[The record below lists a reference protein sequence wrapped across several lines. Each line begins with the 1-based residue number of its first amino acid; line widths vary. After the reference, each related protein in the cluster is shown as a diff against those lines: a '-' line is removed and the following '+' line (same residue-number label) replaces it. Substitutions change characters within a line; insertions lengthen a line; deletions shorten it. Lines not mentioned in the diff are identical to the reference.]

1 LADTAVLDGRTVRV
15 FATGVAEWEDESRVM
30 IDPSLALTDEG
41 MALFEDEA
49 TARGLAVS
57 QAFYEALADEDRRQ
71 DFEAFG
77 VVPDVDQMRRLR
89 GLLEPRWVEKFS
101 YENLEGV
108 PDSAVEIHDALLEDG
123 EALAAIAAE
132 QWVFMV
138 SRSWL
143 LDRSKRFLERIRRAG
158 ARAFEWTAEEMRRLI
173 DITGSAAKVI
183 AEAAKFAGHG
193 VEIAIE
199 VAGPAIAA
207 LLLAHGLPVSRE
219 KLDAIGQGVGV
230 LVELDP

>member
-1 LADTAVLDGRTVRV
+1 MAQREEV
-15 FATGVAEWEDESRVM
+15 RVM
-30 IDPSLALTDEG
+30 IDPSLALTEEG
-41 MALFEDEA
+41 MALFENEE

-57 QAFYEALADEDRRQ
+57 QAFYDALVDEDRRQ

-77 VVPDVDQMRRLR
+77 VIPAVDQMRRLR

-101 YENLEGV
+101 YENLEGL
-108 PDSAVEIHDALLEDG
+108 PNSAVEIHDALLGDG

-158 ARAFEWTAEEMRRLI
+158 ATAFEWTAEEMRRLI

-183 AEAAKFAGHG
+183 AEAAKLVGHG

-207 LLLAHGLPVSRE
+207 LLLAHGLHVSKE
-219 KLDAIGQGVGV
+219 QLDVIGQGGGV
-230 LVELDP
+230 IYELDP